1 MNYESGTLTISPA
14 EVKLIWSSPTTF
26 IYDGEEK
33 QVTASVDEST
43 IIAGDDVTVTEYT
56 GNKSSERGKHT
67 ATATALSNSNYKLP
81 TDASIEWKIT
91 KGLEIKGLAESYTYN
106 GKAQK
111 PAITVYFDDEEIT
124 EGTDYTIDYTNNINV
139 GTATV
144 TVKPVDGNNDFS
156 ETAVNFEITVAEITV
171 TADNA
176 EKSYGEADPE
186 FTATATGLFE
196 GDNIEY
202 TFTRT
207 AGENVGTYEIIPSVK
222 TVSDN
227 YIVKTI
233 NNGTFTI
240 KAKENKYG
248 ALAIIEDENGKTA
261 VLDDDAF
268 KTTVGELAYTLDKEI
283 TVDNVTFT
291 RTFNGSYSTFILP
304 FGIPA
309 GKYSGG
315 KFCVLKDVK
324 YDKDE
329 DKYIAYVDELDPEK
343 DAIEAN
349 MPYIFK
355 PTNGSSSLTIQ
366 GPITLPANTNNVDE
380 YRVTPAESEHW
391 TFIGTYKRIVWP
403 DGNKRAYGFA
413 GTTQSDKDII
423 IGDFVRAGKNSS
435 IRPFRCYLLYDQDQ
449 LSKSATDLPARIE
462 VRIINSAID
471 PTKNIELTVIEPA
484 EPSEIENQ
492 SEPSETETPSES
504 DDIKTP
510 VSEIVPSMTAKVWS
524 YDKTIY
530 IEAQPDAD
538 YKIIDINGRLLR
550 TAKTQSD
557 REEVVLPTKYSGIV
571 IVIIG
576 GRTYKIMY

>member
-1 MNYESGTLTISPA
+1 M
-14 EVKLIWSSPTTF
+14 
-26 IYDGEEK
+26 
-33 QVTASVDEST
+33 
-43 IIAGDDVTVTEYT
+43 
-56 GNKSSERGKHT
+56 
-67 ATATALSNSNYKLP
+67 SNSNYKLP
-81 TDASIEWKIT
+81 DNANIVWNIIN
-91 KGLEIKGLAESYTYN
+91 GLEIEGLEESYTYN
-106 GKAQK
+106 GQAQK
-111 PAITVYFDDEEIT
+111 PEITVYFNDKKIDEN
-124 EGTDYTIDYTNNINV
+124 TDYTLEYANNRNV

-144 TVKPVDGNNDFS
+144 TVKPAEGNDKFS
-156 ETAVNFEITVAEITV
+156 AKAYNFKITPTELTIA
-171 TADNA
+171 ANNA
-176 EKSYGEADPE
+176 EKFYDENDPAL
-186 FTATATGLFE
+186 TATVTGLME
-196 GDNIEY
+196 GDELEY
-202 TFTRT
+202 TCTRT
-207 AGENVGTYEIIPSVK
+207 EGTTVGTYDITPSVTK
-222 TVSDN
+222 VSGN
-227 YIVKTI
+227 YKVTTTK
-233 NNGTFTI
+233 GTFTI

-248 ALAIIEDENGKTA
+248 ALAITEDENGKTA
-261 VLDDDAF
+261 ILDDDAF
-268 KTTVGELAYTLDKEI
+268 KTTVGELAYTLDQEI
-283 TVDNVTFT
+283 TVNNVTFT

-329 DKYIAYVDELDPEK
+329 GKYIAYVDELDPAK
-343 DAIEAN
+343 DPIVAN

-355 PTNGSSSLTIQ
+355 PDNGSSSLTIQ

-380 YRVTPAESEHW
+380 YSVTPAENEHW

-403 DGNKRAYGFA
+403 DGNNRAYGFA
-413 GTTQSDKDII
+413 GATLSDNNIT

-435 IRPFRCYLLYDQDQ
+435 IRPFRCYLLYDKDQ

-471 PTKNIELTVIEPA
+471 PTKNIELTVIEPS
-484 EPSEIENQ
+484 EPSEIENP
-492 SEPSETETPSES
+492 SEPSETETPSEP

-557 REEVVLPTKYSGIV
+557 REEVVLPGKYSGII
-571 IVIIG
+571 IVIINNKS
-576 GRTYKIMY
+576 YKIKY